1 MILALFARLNVTE
14 AESFDHV
21 HGLVEATKRALRMRD
36 RLITD
41 PNYLSH
47 SLQRVLEERY
57 LAGEAMKIDRRKAA
71 PWPLASNAGDTIWM
85 GAADTSGLV
94 VSYIQSL
101 YWEFGSGCVLPRTGL
116 LMQNRGSSFSL
127 QSGALNYLAPGR
139 LPFHTL
145 NPALAALQDGR
156 IMAYG
161 CMGGD
166 GQPQTQSAVF
176 TRHVDFREPLA
187 EALDRPRWVL
197 GRTWGAARTSL
208 RLEPR
213 FDENLVEALAAA
225 GHDIDLLAEPHS
237 DVMGHAGAVVLHPDG
252 TCEGAH
258 DPRADGGAAGI

>member
-1 MILALFARLNVTE
+1 
-14 AESFDHV
+14 
-21 HGLVEATKRALRMRD
+21 
-36 RLITD
+36 
-41 PNYLSH
+41 
-47 SLQRVLEERY
+47 
-57 LAGEAMKIDRRKAA
+57 
-71 PWPLASNAGDTIWM
+71 
-85 GAADTSGLV
+85 
-94 VSYIQSL
+94 
-101 YWEFGSGCVLPRTGL
+101 VLPRTGL

-127 QSGALNYLAPGR
+127 QPGALNYLSPGR

-145 NPALAALQDGR
+145 NPALAALKDGR

-176 TRHVDFREPLA
+176 TRHVDFREPLL

-197 GRTWGAARTSL
+197 GRTWGAARIKL

-213 FDENLVEALAAA
+213 FDESVVDALAAA
-225 GHDIDLLAEPHS
+225 GHDVELLTEPHS

-258 DPRADGGAAGI
+258 DPRADGCAAGI